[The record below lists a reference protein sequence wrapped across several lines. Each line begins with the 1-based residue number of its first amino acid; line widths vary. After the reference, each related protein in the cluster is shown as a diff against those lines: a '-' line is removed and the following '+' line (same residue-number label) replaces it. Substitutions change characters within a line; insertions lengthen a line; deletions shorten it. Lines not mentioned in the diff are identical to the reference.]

1 MAHTKIFINNTIH
14 NLSLQVGDIAYVS
27 TVSNNIASEPIKAG
41 LILDVQPSYI
51 IVNKDKSALDIEFPT
66 GISGMFLMFEKRIEA
81 NDSSLKGY
89 FANITLENYSNKY
102 AELYMISSETT
113 LSSK

>member
-51 IVNKDKSALDIEFPT
+51 IIDKDPSTSPIITP
-66 GISGMFLMFEKRIEA
+66 SMFH
-81 NDSSLKGY
+81 LK
-89 FANITLENYSNKY
+89 ITLINMLNY
-102 AELYMISSETT
+102 IW
-113 LSSK
+113 

>member
-51 IVNKDKSALDIEFPT
+51 IIDKDPSTSPIITP
-66 GISGMFLMFEKRIEA
+66 SMFLLFSKRTEV
-81 NDSSLKGY
+81 NDSSLTGY
-89 FANITLENYSNKY
+89 FADVTLENYSNKY